1 MTHRITF
8 GRIKGLAIG
17 LQDPLSMK
25 IAVVYNW
32 VEKATDATP
41 MPEGWTGILRR
52 FAESYRTFDAGY
64 EHDLYVCVSGAPL
77 TQHSTTILAGI
88 QFRLLR
94 YDGGGWDIGAYQHTA
109 KQLLNY
115 DFVVCLN
122 SQAHIRKANW
132 LSFFAAAFERF
143 GVGVY
148 GSSSSF
154 EISPHI
160 RTCCIAFTPRLILE
174 YPLEVRCRYDAAV
187 FEHSPRNFSQWAL
200 EKGLPVCV
208 VGQSGVD
215 HLAHSRNR
223 PDIFRRGSQAE
234 LLIHDRHTII
244 YSSASPAEKER
255 LEKQADGKLD
265 EPFVF
270 LGPIHHMVVRHPLF
284 RTARAVRNRARE
296 SLKRLRG

>member
-1 MTHRITF
+1 
-8 GRIKGLAIG
+8 
-17 LQDPLSMK
+17 MK

-32 VEKATDATP
+32 VEKATDAVP
-41 MPEGWTGILRR
+41 MPTGWTDVLRR

-64 EHDLYVCVSGAPL
+64 EHDLYICSSGAPL
-77 TQHSTTILAGI
+77 NQESTAVLAGI
-88 QFRLLR
+88 KFSVLR
-94 YDGGGWDIGAYQHTA
+94 YDGGGWDIGAYQDAA
-109 KQLLNY
+109 KHLLNY

-122 SQAHIRKANW
+122 SQAHIVKANW
-132 LSFFAAAFERF
+132 LSFFAGAFERF

-148 GSSSSF
+148 GASSSF

-174 YPLEVRCRYDAAV
+174 YPLAVVCRYDAVV
-187 FEHSPRNFSQWAL
+187 FEHSPKNFSQWAL

-215 HLAHSRNR
+215 ALADSRIR
-223 PDIFRRGSQAE
+223 PNIFRRGSQAE
-234 LLIHDRHTII
+234 LLINDRHTII
-244 YSSASPAEKER
+244 YNNALPAEKDR

-270 LGPIHHMVVRHPLF
+270 LSPIRHMMVRHPLF
-284 RTARAVRNRARE
+284 RQARAVRNRARE
-296 SLKRLRG
+296 SLRRLRG